1 MQPCLVADLQLGSLL
16 NLFTLICSIHELI
29 VRERR
34 PKSRWNV
41 ELLTSSQQQLLRVIS
56 ESGPLSRTV
65 LAVSMGL
72 SKAAMSGIARD
83 LISLGVLHE
92 TETVYGQGRPS
103 ILLDLH
109 PEGAF
114 FVGISLLE
122 DPAPMV
128 LSDFNGNIVARQTM
142 PLSRDPEIIADLI
155 AEALPKLLAER
166 KDATQKL
173 SGIGIALSGFVDEK
187 QASCVQSTLLGW
199 KDVPL
204 ASIIRQ
210 KTGID
215 TFIENDAKAVAVSE
229 KLFGSTRDVQN
240 FSVVSFDDGIGCA
253 HFVGGKLYR
262 GNHGGA
268 GEIAHCTIEAN
279 GSPCRCGKRG
289 CLDTVASM
297 KAIKEMAKTEGLA
310 CSSLNDL
317 EAEASLGNAAA
328 IRILHRAG
336 NALGLAIA
344 HLIQF
349 NDPGMILI
357 THVEGRFDGLFGTV
371 MRQAAEANVLPRY
384 AGQTPIRTQRVD
396 GDVWAR
402 GAASIAAHNFLIGP
416 TPN

>member
-1 MQPCLVADLQLGSLL
+1 MLS
-16 NLFTLICSIHELI
+16 
-29 VRERR
+29 
-34 PKSRWNV
+34 
-41 ELLTSSQQQLLRVIS
+41 SSQRQLLRVIS

-65 LAVSMGL
+65 LAESMGL

-83 LISLGVLHE
+83 LITLGILHE
-92 TETVYGQGRPS
+92 TEMVYGQGRPS

-128 LSDFNGNIVARQTM
+128 LSDLNGKIIARENM
-142 PLSRDPEIIADLI
+142 PLSRDPDVIASLI
-155 AEALPKLLAER
+155 AEALPKLLAGRLEAA
-166 KDATQKL
+166 KKL
-173 SGIGIALSGFVDEK
+173 SGLGVALSGFVDEK
-187 QASCVQSTLLGW
+187 QANCVQSTLLGW
-199 KDVPL
+199 QDMPL
-204 ASIIRQ
+204 AKIIRQ
-210 KTGID
+210 KTGIE

-229 KLFGSTRDVQN
+229 KLFGIARDIRN
-240 FSVVSFDDGIGCA
+240 FSVVSFGDGIGCA
-253 HFVGGKLYR
+253 HFIRGKLYR

-268 GEIAHCTIEAN
+268 GEIAHCTIEPN

-289 CLDTVASM
+289 CLDTIASI
-297 KAIKEMAKTEGLA
+297 KAIKEMSKAGGLS
-310 CSSLNDL
+310 CTSLSEL
-317 EAEASLGNAAA
+317 EEEASVGNAVA

-336 NALGLAIA
+336 GALGLAIA

-357 THVEGRFDGLFGTV
+357 THVEGSFDGLFGTV
-371 MRQAAEANVLPRY
+371 VQQAIEANVLPRY

-396 GDVWAR
+396 GDIWAR

-416 TPN
+416 NPN

>member
-1 MQPCLVADLQLGSLL
+1 M
-16 NLFTLICSIHELI
+16 
-29 VRERR
+29 
-34 PKSRWNV
+34 
-41 ELLTSSQQQLLRVIS
+41 LTSSQRQLLRVIS

-65 LAVSMGL
+65 LAASMGL

-83 LISLGVLHE
+83 LITLGVLHE

-128 LSDFNGNIVARQTM
+128 LSDLNGKIIARENM
-142 PLSRDPEIIADLI
+142 PLSRDPEIIAGLI
-155 AEALPKLLAER
+155 ADALPKLLAGR
-166 KDATQKL
+166 PDVADKL
-173 SGIGIALSGFVDEK
+173 SGLGVALSGFVDEK
-187 QASCVQSTLLGW
+187 QANCVQSTLLGW
-199 KDVPL
+199 QDVPL
-204 ASIIRQ
+204 AKIVRQ
-210 KTGID
+210 KTGVE

-229 KLFGSTRDVQN
+229 KLFGIARDIRN
-240 FSVVSFDDGIGCA
+240 FSVVSFGDGIGCA
-253 HFVGGKLYR
+253 HFIRGKLYR

-268 GEIAHCTIEAN
+268 GEIAHCTIEPN

-289 CLDTVASM
+289 CLDTVASI
-297 KAIKEMAKTEGLA
+297 KAIKEMSKAEGLS
-310 CSSLNDL
+310 CTSLTEL
-317 EAEASLGNAAA
+317 EEEASVGNAVA

-336 NALGLAIA
+336 AALGLAIA
-344 HLIQF
+344 HIIQF

-357 THVEGRFDGLFGTV
+357 THVEGNFDGLFGTV
-371 MRQAAEANVLPRY
+371 VQQAIEANVLPRY

-396 GDVWAR
+396 SDIWAR

-416 TPN
+416 NLN

>member
-1 MQPCLVADLQLGSLL
+1 ML
-16 NLFTLICSIHELI
+16 N
-29 VRERR
+29 
-34 PKSRWNV
+34 
-41 ELLTSSQQQLLRVIS
+41 SSQRQLLRVIS

-65 LAVSMGL
+65 LAASMGL

-83 LISLGVLHE
+83 LITLGILHE

-122 DPAPMV
+122 NPAPMV
-128 LSDFNGNIVARQTM
+128 LSDLNGKIIARENM
-142 PLSRDPEIIADLI
+142 PLSRDPDIIAGRI
-155 AEALPKLLAER
+155 ADALPKLLSGRRPGVAE
-166 KDATQKL
+166 KL
-173 SGIGIALSGFVDEK
+173 SGLGVALSGFVDEK
-187 QASCVQSTLLGW
+187 RANCVQSTLLGW
-199 KDVPL
+199 RDVPL
-204 ASIIRQ
+204 AKIIRQ
-210 KTGID
+210 KTGIE

-229 KLFGSTRDVQN
+229 KLFGIARDIQN
-240 FSVVSFDDGIGCA
+240 FSVVSFGDGIGCA
-253 HFVGGKLYR
+253 HFIRGKLYR

-268 GEIAHCTIEAN
+268 GEIAHCTIEPN

-289 CLDTVASM
+289 CLDTVASIN
-297 KAIKEMAKTEGLA
+297 AIKDMSKAAGLSCTSLTE
-310 CSSLNDL
+310 L
-317 EAEASLGNAAA
+317 EEKASAGNAVA

-336 NALGLAIA
+336 GALGLAIA

-357 THVEGRFDGLFGTV
+357 THVEGNFDGLFGTAV
-371 MRQAAEANVLPRY
+371 RQAIEANVLPRY

-396 GDVWAR
+396 GDIWAR

-416 TPN
+416 NPN

>member
-1 MQPCLVADLQLGSLL
+1 M
-16 NLFTLICSIHELI
+16 
-29 VRERR
+29 
-34 PKSRWNV
+34 
-41 ELLTSSQQQLLRVIS
+41 LTSSQQQLLRVIGQ
-56 ESGPLSRTV
+56 SGPSSRTV
-65 LAVSMGL
+65 LAASMGL

-92 TETVYGQGRPS
+92 TETVQGQGRPS

-128 LSDFNGNIVARQTM
+128 LSDFNGNILARQTM
-142 PLSRDPEIIADLI
+142 PLSRDPDVIAGLIADT
-155 AEALPKLLAER
+155 LPKLLAGR
-166 KDATQKL
+166 KDAKQKL
-173 SGIGIALSGFVDEK
+173 QGIGVALSGFVDER
-187 QASCVQSTLLGW
+187 QANCVQSTLLGW
-199 KDVPL
+199 QDVPL
-204 ASIIRQ
+204 ANIIRR
-210 KTGID
+210 KCGID

-229 KLFGSTRDVQN
+229 KLFGSARDVQN

-253 HFVGGKLYR
+253 HFIGGKLYR

-268 GEIAHCTIEAN
+268 GEIAHCTIEPGGA
-279 GSPCRCGKRG
+279 PCRCGKRG
-289 CLDTVASM
+289 CLDTVASLR
-297 KAIKEMAKTEGLA
+297 AIKEMAKAEGLS
-310 CSSLNDL
+310 CHSIEDL
-317 EAEASLGNAAA
+317 ETEAALGNAAA
-328 IRILHRAG
+328 VRILHRAG

-357 THVEGRFDGLFGTV
+357 AHVEGRFDGLFGTV
-371 MRQAAEANVLPRY
+371 MRQTAEANVLPRY
-384 AGQTPIRTQRVD
+384 AGQTPIRTHRVD

-416 TPN
+416 NAN

>member
-1 MQPCLVADLQLGSLL
+1 
-16 NLFTLICSIHELI
+16 
-29 VRERR
+29 
-34 PKSRWNV
+34 
-41 ELLTSSQQQLLRVIS
+41 
-56 ESGPLSRTV
+56 
-65 LAVSMGL
+65 
-72 SKAAMSGIARD
+72 MSGIARD

-92 TETVYGQGRPS
+92 TETIYGQGRPS

-122 DPAPMV
+122 DPSPLV
-128 LSDFNGNIVARQTM
+128 LSDFNGNIIARQTM
-142 PLSRDPEIIADLI
+142 PLARDPERIATLI

-166 KDATQKL
+166 ENATQKL
-173 SGIGIALSGFVDEK
+173 SGIGVALSGFVDER

-199 KDVPL
+199 QDVPL
-204 ASIIRQ
+204 ARIIKQ

-229 KLFGSTRDVQN
+229 KLFGSARDIQN

-253 HFVGGKLYR
+253 HFFGGKLYR

-268 GEIAHCTIEAN
+268 GEIAHCTIEPN

-297 KAIKEMAKTEGLA
+297 KAIKEMAKAEGLA
-310 CSSLNDL
+310 CQSLDDL
-317 EAEASLGNAAA
+317 ETEASSGNAAA

-336 NALGLAIA
+336 SALGLAIA

-349 NDPGMILI
+349 NDPGLILI

-384 AGQTPIRTQRVD
+384 AGQTPIRTHRVD
-396 GDVWAR
+396 GDIWAR
-402 GAASIAAHNFLIGP
+402 GAASIAAHNFLIGS
-416 TPN
+416 TPY

>member
-1 MQPCLVADLQLGSLL
+1 M
-16 NLFTLICSIHELI
+16 
-29 VRERR
+29 
-34 PKSRWNV
+34 
-41 ELLTSSQQQLLRVIS
+41 LTSSQQQLLRVIGQ
-56 ESGPLSRTV
+56 SGPSSRTA
-65 LAVSMGL
+65 LAASMGL

-83 LISLGVLHE
+83 LISLGVLRE
-92 TETVYGQGRPS
+92 TETIYGQGRPS

-122 DPAPMV
+122 DPAPLV
-128 LSDFNGNIVARQTM
+128 LCDFNGNIVARQTM
-142 PLSRDPEIIADLI
+142 PLSRDPDAIADMI
-155 AEALPKLLAER
+155 AGTLPKLLAER
-166 KDATQKL
+166 GGAAQKF
-173 SGIGIALSGFVDEK
+173 SGLGIALSGFVDEQ
-187 QASCVQSTLLGW
+187 QASCVKSTLLGW
-199 KDVPL
+199 QDVPL
-204 ASIIRQ
+204 AGIVRQ

-229 KLFGSTRDVQN
+229 KLFGSARDVQN
-240 FSVVSFDDGIGCA
+240 FSVVSFDNGIGCA

-268 GEIAHCTIEAN
+268 GEIAHCTIEPN

-289 CLDTVASM
+289 CLDAVASL
-297 KAIKEMAKTEGLA
+297 KAIKEMAKADGFA
-310 CSSLNDL
+310 CQCLNDL
-317 EAEASLGNAAA
+317 ETEASLGNAAA

-336 NALGLAIA
+336 SALGLAIA

-349 NDPGMILI
+349 NDPGLILI

-371 MRQAAEANVLPRY
+371 MRQAAEANVLPHY
-384 AGQTPIRTQRVD
+384 AGQTSIRTQRVD

-416 TPN
+416 TPY

>member
-1 MQPCLVADLQLGSLL
+1 M
-16 NLFTLICSIHELI
+16 
-29 VRERR
+29 
-34 PKSRWNV
+34 
-41 ELLTSSQQQLLRVIS
+41 LTSSQQQLLRVIS

-65 LAVSMGL
+65 LAASMGL
-72 SKAAMSGIARD
+72 SKAAMSGITRD

-92 TETVYGQGRPS
+92 TETIYGQGRPS

-128 LSDFNGNIVARQTM
+128 LSDFNGNIIARQTM
-142 PLSRDPEIIADLI
+142 PLSRDPEIIAELI

-166 KDATQKL
+166 EDIARKL

-229 KLFGSTRDVQN
+229 KLFGSTRDAQN

-297 KAIKEMAKTEGLA
+297 KAIKEMARAEGLA
-310 CSSLNDL
+310 CNSLNDL

-336 NALGLAIA
+336 SALGLAIA

-416 TPN
+416 SPN

>member
-1 MQPCLVADLQLGSLL
+1 M
-16 NLFTLICSIHELI
+16 
-29 VRERR
+29 
-34 PKSRWNV
+34 
-41 ELLTSSQQQLLRVIS
+41 LTSSQQQLLRVIS
-56 ESGPLSRTV
+56 QSGPLSRTD
-65 LAVSMGL
+65 LATSMGL

-92 TETVYGQGRPS
+92 TETIYGQGRPS

-122 DPAPMV
+122 DPAAMV
-128 LSDFNGNIVARQTM
+128 LSDFNGSIVARQTM
-142 PLSRDPEIIADLI
+142 PRSRDPDVIAELI
-155 AEALPKLLAER
+155 AETLPKLLAER
-166 KDATQKL
+166 EDAVRKL
-173 SGIGIALSGFVDEK
+173 YGIGIALSGFVDEK
-187 QASCVQSTLLGW
+187 QANCVQSTLLGW

-204 ASIIRQ
+204 ASIVRQ

-268 GEIAHCTIEAN
+268 GEIAHCTIEPN

-297 KAIKEMAKTEGLA
+297 KAIKEMAKAEGLA
-310 CSSLNDL
+310 CSSLDDL
-317 EAEASLGNAAA
+317 ENEASLGNAAA

-384 AGQTPIRTQRVD
+384 AGQTPIRIQRVD